1 MKQYNSKLLLFLIIV
16 LLASSCEKVINIDL
30 NSSDPKIVIE
40 AEISDQSFCK
50 VKLTQT
56 VNFDESNSF
65 PTVTGAVIK
74 ITDNLGNTEML
85 TETSA
90 GNYTG
95 TLLTGVPGR
104 TYTLVITANGKTFKA
119 ISTIPQPVNIDTLLV
134 EEFYGHISG
143 KAVETRYT
151 DPAGVA
157 NFYRFILYVNGE
169 EKKFITIT
177 DDRLAD
183 GQVITLP
190 VPAINEKIISY
201 NSGDTAVIYLQSIDK
216 GVYEYF
222 RTLKQLEGGG
232 PGPGG
237 STSPANPQSN
247 INNWALGYFNAYSV
261 KSKSIVIQ

>member
-1 MKQYNSKLLLFLIIV
+1 MKQYNSKLLLFLLIV
-16 LLASSCEKVINIDL
+16 LFASSCEKVIDIDL

-65 PTVTGAVIK
+65 SAVTGATVK
-74 ITDNLGNTEML
+74 ITDNFGNTETL

-90 GNYTG
+90 GNYIG
-95 TLLTGVPGR
+95 SVLTGISGR
-104 TYTLVITANGKTFKA
+104 TYTLEVAASDKTYKA
-119 ISTIPQPVNIDTLLV
+119 ISTIPQPVLIDTLLV
-134 EEFYGHISG
+134 EELFGHISG
-143 KAVETRYT
+143 KVVEAKYT
-151 DPAGVA
+151 DPLGIK
-157 NFYRFILYVNGE
+157 NFYRFILVVNSVD
-169 EKKFITIT
+169 KKLIVIT

-183 GQVITLP
+183 GEIITQP
-190 VPAINEKIISY
+190 IPAINEKIISY
-201 NSGDTAVIYLQSIDK
+201 NTGDTAVVYLQSIDK

-232 PGPGG
+232 HGG

-247 INNWALGYFNAYSV
+247 IDNEALGYFNAYSV
-261 KSKSIVIQ
+261 KSKSIIIN